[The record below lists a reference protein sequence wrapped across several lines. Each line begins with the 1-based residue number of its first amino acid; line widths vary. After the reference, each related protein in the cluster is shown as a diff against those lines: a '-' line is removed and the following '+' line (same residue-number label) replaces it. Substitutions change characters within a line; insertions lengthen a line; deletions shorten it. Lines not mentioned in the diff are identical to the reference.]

1 MMNALCIAW
10 VMWTDPP
17 ASPRTVMDETGFI
30 LHLVPYRETSSLIDV
45 FTRQYGRL
53 RLLAKGNLK
62 PGIRYA
68 RPHPFTP
75 LSLSWSGRSNLQ
87 VLTRFET
94 THTGYEL
101 SSTALYCGLYLNELL
116 LHLLPLGDPCPDIY
130 SAYQHTLAE
139 LSQTGPQ
146 EPRLR
151 YFELLL
157 LESLGYGLSLERSAK
172 TGLPLR
178 EEALYSYVIEHGPEE
193 ATQPAVDT
201 VHGSTLTGLKNH
213 SLTDGLQLREAKRLM
228 RRLIHHYTQGKP
240 IRSRALFQTCNSSP
254 YT

>member
-1 MMNALCIAW
+1 
-10 VMWTDPP
+10 MWTDPP
-17 ASPRTVMDETGFI
+17 ASPRTVVDETGFI
-30 LHLVPYRETSSLIDV
+30 LHLIPYRETSSLIDV

-53 RLLAKGNLK
+53 RLLAKGNRK
-62 PGIRYA
+62 PGIRHT
-68 RPHPFTP
+68 RPPPFTP
-75 LSLSWSGRSNLQ
+75 LCLSWTGRSSLQ

-94 THTGYEL
+94 TDAGYVL

-116 LHLLPLGDPCPDIY
+116 LHLLPLGDPCPSIY
-130 SAYQHTLAE
+130 SAYQNTLAE
-139 LSQTGPQ
+139 LAQTGSL

-157 LESLGYGLSLERSAK
+157 LESLGYGLSLEHSAK

-178 EEALYSYVIEHGPEE
+178 EETLYSYVIEHGPEE
-193 ATQPAVDT
+193 ASEPAVDT
-201 VHGSTLTGLKNH
+201 VHGSTLTGLKNR

-240 IRSRALFQTCNSSP
+240 IRSRALFQTYNAS
-254 YT
+254 THT